1 MRWINVEEIAEALEE
16 NYPDEDVVNIRF
28 TKLHEYITELL
39 DFDDDPGRSNE
50 RILEAIQAE
59 WLELRGENEEE

>member
-1 MRWINVEEIAEALEE
+1 MRWIDVEEIAEALEE

-28 TKLHEYITELL
+28 TTMHEYITELL

-50 RILEAIQAE
+50 RILEAIQAA
-59 WLELRGENEEE
+59 WLEIREENE